1 MDNSQNQK
9 RPISILIAAMGG
21 EGGGVLMNWIV
32 KAAVSEGYPVQ
43 ATSIPG
49 VAQRTGATTYYVEI
63 WPEKL
68 DSIGGKKPIF
78 ALSPAIGEVDIMIA
92 TELAEAARS
101 LTNGYITANRTTL
114 LASTHRVYLTL
125 EKMAMGDGRLNKK
138 KLLTSL
144 RNNSKKALLFDASTI
159 ASEKGTIINAVLLG
173 ALSEID
179 ISPLGIEPLKKA
191 IEEEGKAVESNLAG
205 FFAGLEAVK
214 NISDYKGPDI
224 DGIDISKSLEKVLET
239 KLIEAFPQGAQEM
252 IYHGITR
259 LTDYQNQKY
268 SELYLK
274 KLNNF
279 AKLDANLCSEVAR
292 HLAIRMSYEDIIR
305 VAQAKIRRKRFE
317 RIKSELKTGSD
328 DIYSITEFFKPGL
341 QEVADI
347 LPSWLGKK
355 LISLAKHYNILGN
368 LDWGMQ
374 VQTTSIFGFL
384 KIWFLAK
391 LKWSRPFSM
400 RWKIEHEEINKWLDL
415 IKDAYDIN
423 VALAIE
429 IAQLSRLIKGYGST
443 HSRGSQNYKRIVEIL
458 IEPIIRN
465 QTASE
470 SDVKNIQIAIETA
483 LADPDGKALKK
494 ALNEG
499 ANKMTLIA
507 AQ

>member
-1 MDNSQNQK
+1 MDNFQNQK

-214 NISDYKGPDI
+214 NL
-224 DGIDISKSLEKVLET
+224 SL
-239 KLIEAFPQGAQEM
+239 IH
-252 IYHGITR
+252 I
-259 LTDYQNQKY
+259 
-268 SELYLK
+268 
-274 KLNNF
+274 
-279 AKLDANLCSEVAR
+279 
-292 HLAIRMSYEDIIR
+292 
-305 VAQAKIRRKRFE
+305 
-317 RIKSELKTGSD
+317 
-328 DIYSITEFFKPGL
+328 
-341 QEVADI
+341 
-347 LPSWLGKK
+347 
-355 LISLAKHYNILGN
+355 
-368 LDWGMQ
+368 
-374 VQTTSIFGFL
+374 
-384 KIWFLAK
+384 
-391 LKWSRPFSM
+391 
-400 RWKIEHEEINKWLDL
+400 
-415 IKDAYDIN
+415 
-423 VALAIE
+423 
-429 IAQLSRLIKGYGST
+429 
-443 HSRGSQNYKRIVEIL
+443 
-458 IEPIIRN
+458 
-465 QTASE
+465 
-470 SDVKNIQIAIETA
+470 
-483 LADPDGKALKK
+483 
-494 ALNEG
+494 
-499 ANKMTLIA
+499 
-507 AQ
+507 